1 MPTPTA
7 TGVRDALIFHAAF
20 FIVAIPVA
28 LTVRGPSLGM
38 ALMVLAAGYNLL
50 LPALGFV
57 RGHRNWVGLWAFLV
71 PVSLA
76 LPCADWMLVERM
88 QTLQFPDH
96 GAPRLGGVVPV
107 YFMGLWI
114 MLLWPLCWLALATKR
129 PYVTAAVLGL
139 SGFLLWEWAARP
151 LGLWHAVDVRMIAGF
166 ALYPLIPEVLLTVAA
181 LWMWNTV
188 SQRDVFT
195 QLAAALSVPVFYAG
209 ALALSLTWMG

>member
-28 LTVRGPSLGM
+28 LTLRGPSLGM
-38 ALMVLAAGYNLL
+38 ALMGLAAAYNLL
-50 LPALGFV
+50 LPALGYV
-57 RGHRNWVGLWAFLV
+57 RGHNHWLSLWLFLV
-71 PVSLA
+71 PVSMA

-88 QTLQFPDH
+88 RTLQFPDY

-114 MLLWPLCWLALATKR
+114 MLLWPVCWLALATRR
-129 PYVTAAVLGL
+129 PYPVAAILALG
-139 SGFLLWEWAARP
+139 GFLVWEWAARP
-151 LGLWHAVDVRMIAGF
+151 LGLWHAVDVKMIAGF
-166 ALYPLIPEVLLTVAA
+166 ALYPLIPEVLLTIAA

-188 SQRDVFT
+188 SRRDVFT

-209 ALALSLTWMG
+209 ALSLSLTWMG